1 MLNVTLLCSDIEHPV
16 YVYLSTWQERNKDN
30 YNIELVTSVADI
42 KNANGVLFL
51 ISCSEFIKK
60 EIRERFEYTLV
71 LHASDLPQG
80 RGWSP
85 HVWDIL
91 TGKDRIVLSL
101 LNAESG
107 IDTGDIWR
115 KIHIPLD
122 GTELFDEINEKL
134 FGAEIELINWF
145 CQNYKTATPTSQT
158 GNPNYYEK
166 RTPENSELDTD
177 KTIREQF
184 NLLRV
189 CDPNRFPAY
198 FIINGQR
205 YNITIKKVN

>member
-158 GNPNYYEK
+158 GNPDYYEK
-166 RTPENSELDTD
+166 RMPENSELDTD